1 MEFVGDYRP
10 LTGSIFFTTDRTIG
24 RNPRLISEALRRLY
38 PSFSAFNGD
47 PKRFDRPHQT
57 HTDRILQVTEA
68 FFALPEEE
76 RKALMEGIDAV
87 VSDVRNVCLGIST
100 ADCIPVLLYD
110 EEHHAAAAVH
120 AGWRG
125 TLERIVGKAI
135 ADMSIAYKTDP
146 KKLKAV
152 IGPGISRKNFEV
164 GDEVYAAFEEA
175 AFDMPTLAQQEIK
188 RNPDAADPS
197 KLFEKKWH
205 IDLKLANRQLLE
217 HAGVADEN
225 ILESDVCTYDSV
237 DEYFSARRL
246 GTESGRIYSGIIL

>member
-1 MEFVGDYRP
+1 MRHCRQR
-10 LTGSIFFTTDRTIG
+10 LT
-24 RNPRLISEALRRLY
+24 
-38 PSFSAFNGD
+38 
-47 PKRFDRPHQT
+47 
-57 HTDRILQVTEA
+57 
-68 FFALPEEE
+68 
-76 RKALMEGIDAV
+76 
-87 VSDVRNVCLGIST
+87 
-100 ADCIPVLLYD
+100 
-110 EEHHAAAAVH
+110 
-120 AGWRG
+120 
-125 TLERIVGKAI
+125 
-135 ADMSIAYKTDP
+135 P

-188 RNPDAADPS
+188 RNPDAANPS

>member
-1 MEFVGDYRP
+1 
-10 LTGSIFFTTDRTIG
+10 
-24 RNPRLISEALRRLY
+24 
-38 PSFSAFNGD
+38 
-47 PKRFDRPHQT
+47 
-57 HTDRILQVTEA
+57 
-68 FFALPEEE
+68 
-76 RKALMEGIDAV
+76 
-87 VSDVRNVCLGIST
+87 
-100 ADCIPVLLYD
+100 
-110 EEHHAAAAVH
+110 
-120 AGWRG
+120 
-125 TLERIVGKAI
+125 
-135 ADMSIAYKTDP
+135 MSIAYKTDP

-175 AFDMPTLAQQEIK
+175 AFDMNAIAHREIK
-188 RNPDAADPS
+188 RNPDDADPS

-246 GTESGRIYSGIIL
+246 GAESGRIYSGIIL

>member
-1 MEFVGDYRP
+1 MNYEILSSEKNMEFVGDHRP

-100 ADCIPVLLYD
+100 ADCIPVLVYD
-110 EEHHAAAAVH
+110 KAHHCAAAIH

-125 TLERIVGKAI
+125 TVDRIIGKTFIAMNKAFGCTPSDIKAI
-135 ADMSIAYKTDP
+135 
-146 KKLKAV
+146 
-152 IGPGISRKNFEV
+152 IGPGISLKNFEV
-164 GDEVYAAFEEA
+164 GQEVYECFAKAAFCM
-175 AFDMPTLAQQEIK
+175 DNI
-188 RNPDAADPS
+188 S
-197 KLFEKKWH
+197 KFINGKWH
-205 IDLKLANRQLLE
+205 IDLVECNRLQLVDL
-217 HAGVADEN
+217 GINDKN
-225 ILESDVCTYDSV
+225 IHVSGICTYDNI
-237 DEYFSARRL
+237 DDFFSARRL
-246 GTESGRIYSGIIL
+246 GIESGRIYNGIMVKD

>member
-1 MEFVGDYRP
+1 MAANRTLLAEELGVDA
-10 LTGSIFFTTDRTIG
+10 DRII
-24 RNPRLISEALRRLY
+24 L
-38 PSFSAFNGD
+38 
-47 PKRFDRPHQT
+47 PHQT
-57 HTDRILQVTEA
+57 HGTETRIIGKEFCAQPEQIRQMLLEGVDALLTDV
-68 FFALPEEE
+68 
-76 RKALMEGIDAV
+76 KG
-87 VSDVRNVCLGIST
+87 VCIGVST

-125 TLERIVGKAI
+125 TLARIVGKAI

-205 IDLKLANRQLLE
+205 IDLKLTNRQLLE